1 MVDIIKKCNL
11 KDLDAITDMA
21 YRLNNIPE
29 SSSAFCFKGYD
40 AIRDD
45 FRQMLKSRDSF
56 VIGCLDEEGLRG
68 FCGFFIDRI
77 KNTVD
82 WAGPFVE
89 RGGFVS
95 SALEIFNAARKKLSE
110 NTVHNFF
117 FSETNKR
124 YLEFMKEIN
133 AVYQC
138 GEYGLELK
146 RSHYKKS
153 MCDASTAEMSLN
165 NGDRLKIMKDVKFT
179 DCLIPAGKASGPA
192 KKVRKVFCTEQNGE
206 LAGYGSYWLWS
217 MPDRATIES
226 INVETGYR
234 NLGYEEALLERIIEN
249 IYEDKKIEHIGM
261 AIEMKDQRL
270 VEICIQAGFK
280 IVSVN
285 CSYILK

>member
-1 MVDIIKKCNL
+1 MIGIIKKCKL
-11 KDLDAITDMA
+11 TDLDAITDMA

-56 VIGCLDEEGLRG
+56 VLGCLDEEGLKG

-77 KNTVD
+77 KNTAD
-82 WAGPFVE
+82 WVGPFIE

-95 SALEIFNAARKKLSE
+95 TALEILKAARKKLSE
-110 NTVHNFF
+110 NTRHNFF
-117 FSETNKR
+117 FSENNKR
-124 YLEFMKEIN
+124 YLEFMEEIN

-138 GEYGLELK
+138 REYGLELK

-153 MCDASTAEMSLN
+153 TSDTSAAELSLN
-165 NGDRLKIMKDVKFT
+165 DGDRLKIMKDAKFT
-179 DCLIPAGKASGPA
+179 DCSISAGKTSGPER
-192 KKVRKVFCTEQNGE
+192 KLRKVFCTERNGD
-206 LAGYGSYWLWS
+206 LAGYGSYWLWYT
-217 MPDRATIES
+217 PDCATIES
-226 INVETGYR
+226 INVEQGYR

-249 IYEDKKIEHIGM
+249 IYEDKKIEHIGIV
-261 AIEMKDQRL
+261 IEMQDQRL
-270 VEICIQAGFK
+270 VESCIQAGFK
-280 IVSVN
+280 IASEN